1 MKKKTPRL
9 TPEEYY
15 SRDKKLEKHRDEA
28 VNTGLNRLSEKEL
41 VSWARELAA
50 FMGCKAHITSR
61 KDAMKFINDNYK
73 R

>member
-1 MKKKTPRL
+1 MKKKTSRL

-28 VNTGLNRLSEKEL
+28 VNTGLGRLSEKEL
-41 VSWARELAA
+41 ISWARELAA
-50 FMGCKAHITSR
+50 YMGCKTHITSR